1 MMSKQQ
7 PKTTKEEFPQ
17 KRQLKAANCLYQK
30 SRASNTTTKALTRN
44 GPGTTGFLTDK
55 ISVVTKYQSL
65 SIQLLRATK

>member
-30 SRASNTTTKALTRN
+30 KQGKQYTTKALTRN
-44 GPGTTGFLTDK
+44 GPGTTGFLTD
-55 ISVVTKYQSL
+55 
-65 SIQLLRATK
+65 